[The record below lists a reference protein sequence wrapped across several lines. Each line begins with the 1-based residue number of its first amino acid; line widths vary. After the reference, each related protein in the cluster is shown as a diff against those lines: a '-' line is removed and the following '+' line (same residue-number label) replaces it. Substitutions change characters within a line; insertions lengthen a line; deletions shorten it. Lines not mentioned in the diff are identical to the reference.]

1 MSRCSGELLVDNHF
15 VKAVRLRD
23 LIKEGNEI
31 LAIIVSSAK
40 TARASS
46 RA

>member
-1 MSRCSGELLVDNHF
+1 MELLVDNNI
-15 VKAVRLRD
+15 VKASRLCG
-23 LIKEGNEI
+23 LMKEADEI

-40 TARASS
+40 TARTSG